1 MKRDLDLLRR
11 VLLHIERGEFDP
23 SEGALQFARADLPES
38 LSDEHT
44 PAEVLR
50 HIELLW
56 EAGLVDVYIP
66 EGRDDIPRTEEGI
79 ATSILVCGSTHEGHE
94 FIGHTREDRTWE
106 QAKEKAES
114 TALDVLKDTAEAVVT
129 GSL

>member
-1 MKRDLDLLRR
+1 MKRDVDLLRR
-11 VLLHIERGEFDP
+11 VLLHIEREFDP

-129 GSL
+129 GSI